1 MYVQRSKTHIQQVRG
16 CEVVVTVPNKSR
28 SQVYQEW
35 LSSFDQTDQRSVLF
49 RRIRGGAMWNT
60 LGTMVSGTY
69 EARPVGG
76 TSGEVGFKTKV
87 YGRAVGEET
96 IEDLKK
102 DSFVKSS
109 FLNNTNC
116 CSYICSDANG
126 PLLWTSEATFE
137 DDDKASGVAT
147 KITLKL
153 RFRPKGCIV
162 LCDEEKGGNCPLWCL
177 FPPVLLL
184 AVPQLCLIFSC
195 NNFEAGYSRQRAIVR
210 GVVKFKYI
218 NFSSIMSIASPIY
231 ITKENHSNSNLT
243 NIINH
248 SNSTPEH
255 TGTTKSECDQ
265 GWYV

>member
-1 MYVQRSKTHIQQVRG
+1 
-16 CEVVVTVPNKSR
+16 
-28 SQVYQEW
+28 
-35 LSSFDQTDQRSVLF
+35 
-49 RRIRGGAMWNT
+49 MWNT
-60 LGTMVSGTY
+60 LGTMVSGTF

-153 RFRPKGCIV
+153 RMRAKGCIV
-162 LCDEEKGGNCPLWCL
+162 FPDEETGGNIPCFCF
-177 FPPVLLL
+177 FPPICIQMCIMVPCVLL
-184 AVPQLCLIFSC
+184 C
-195 NNFEAGYSRQRAIVR
+195 NASIMDAQYSQQRAMVR
-210 GVVKFKYI
+210 G
-218 NFSSIMSIASPIY
+218 
-231 ITKENHSNSNLT
+231 
-243 NIINH
+243 NI
-248 SNSTPEH
+248 
-255 TGTTKSECDQ
+255 GL
-265 GWYV
+265 

>member
-1 MYVQRSKTHIQQVRG
+1 M
-16 CEVVVTVPNKSR
+16 
-28 SQVYQEW
+28 
-35 LSSFDQTDQRSVLF
+35 F
-49 RRIRGGAMWNT
+49 NT
-60 LGTMVSGTY
+60 LGTMVSGTF

-109 FLNNTNC
+109 FLTHT
-116 CSYICSDANG
+116 SVSTYICSAPYG
-126 PLLWTSEATFE
+126 PHLWTSEATFE
-137 DDDKASGVAT
+137 DDDKASGIAT

-153 RFRPKGCIV
+153 RFRPKGCIY
-162 LCDEEKGGNCPLWCL
+162 EEKGGNCPLWCL
-177 FPPVLLL
+177 FPPVPFIMCLL
-184 AVPQLCLIFSC
+184 AAPQLCLIFSC

-210 GVVKFKYI
+210 GVVEFKYI